1 VQKTLHEIVDFIGGT
16 RRELLAAA
24 DGLTAQQLDYQPG
37 PDRWTI
43 GQLLEH
49 VAATET
55 RMAHTMA
62 QVAAQALER
71 GRLPSP
77 GIDMVDLA
85 VFVELRTR
93 VAGVRFQ
100 APKEV
105 VPSGGLGLTELVA
118 RLEAAR
124 TRLLDLLPLL
134 AAHDMTSVGF
144 PHPLLG
150 DTFNLYQ
157 WLFFMGGHET
167 RHRRQIESIKEAKG
181 FPGTNVL

>member
-1 VQKTLHEIVDFIGGT
+1 MQKTLQEIVDLIGGT
-16 RRELLAAA
+16 RRELLATA
-24 DGLTAQQLDYQPG
+24 DGLTAQQLDYEPG

-55 RMAHTMA
+55 RTAHSMA
-62 QVAAQALER
+62 QVAAEALER
-71 GRLPSP
+71 GGLPSP
-77 GIDMVDLA
+77 GADVVDLG
-85 VFVELRTR
+85 VFAELRTR

-105 VPSGGLGLTELVA
+105 VPLGGLGLTELVA
-118 RLEAAR
+118 RLDAAR

-134 AAHDMTSVGF
+134 AAHDMSSVGF

-167 RHRRQIESIKEAKG
+167 RHRRQIESIKEEEG
-181 FPGTNVL
+181 FPGTNFR

>member
-1 VQKTLHEIVDFIGGT
+1 VQKTLQEIVDFIGGT

-24 DGLTAQQLDYQPG
+24 DGLTPQQLDYQPG

-43 GQLLEH
+43 AQLLEH

-55 RMAHTMA
+55 RMARTMA

-71 GRLPSP
+71 GLPSR
-77 GIDMVDLA
+77 GADLVDLA

-105 VPSGGLGLTELVA
+105 VPSGGLGLKELVA

-124 TRLLDLLPLL
+124 TTLLDLLPLL
-134 AAHDMTSVGF
+134 ATHDMTSVCF

-167 RHRRQIESIKEAKG
+167 RHRRQIESIKEEKG
-181 FPGTNVL
+181 FPGTNLR